1 MSVSACVHMSVG
13 VSMHMAMCVG
23 GKKQADTRGVGK
35 GQLKSELTTLSPRFI
50 SIWAFCVAFYHFNCS
65 DVAFLGPMLNTDDS

>member
-23 GKKQADTRGVGK
+23 GEETGRPKRGG
-35 GQLKSELTTLSPRFI
+35 ERTTEI
-50 SIWAFCVAFYHFNCS
+50 
-65 DVAFLGPMLNTDDS
+65 